1 MPKDFTSGLATIL
14 GEAPSKSKR
23 KDASDIKKV
32 ITKSSQIGTKENETR
47 ATFIVSEQQL
57 ESIKALAYWERL
69 SIKELIAHMIEYY
82 LETKGEI
89 LETALLSYRKKVKV
103 SNGIEKE

>member
-14 GEAPSKSKR
+14 GEVPSKSK
-23 KDASDIKKV
+23 KKEASEKKV

-69 SIKELIAHMIEYY
+69 SIKELIAHMIECY

-103 SNGIEKE
+103 SNSIEKE

>member
-1 MPKDFTSGLATIL
+1 MSKNFTGGLATIL
-14 GEAPSKSKR
+14 GDVSSKSKK
-23 KDASDIKKV
+23 KDVSTINKV

-69 SIKELIAHMIEYY
+69 SIKELIAQIIELY
-82 LETKGEI
+82 LETKNEV
-89 LETALLSYRKKVKV
+89 LQTALSSYRKKMMP
-103 SNGIEKE
+103 SASTEHD

>member
-1 MPKDFTSGLATIL
+1 MSKNFTSGLATIL

-23 KDASDIKKV
+23 KETSDIKKV
-32 ITKSSQIGTKENETR
+32 ITKSSQIGTKENDTR

-69 SIKELIAHMIEYY
+69 SIKELIAHMIECY
-82 LETKGEI
+82 LETKSEV
-89 LETALLSYRKKVKV
+89 LETALLSYRKKVTA
-103 SNGIEKE
+103 SNSIEKE